1 VGLFVV
7 HYFAF
12 FFQLWCFMVHSS
24 LLHGRDMVESG
35 KKHPA
40 LNHPINNFK
49 RKKQK
54 KKKASASAAVV
65 TSQKETE

>member
-1 VGLFVV
+1 MVV
-7 HYFAF
+7 
-12 FFQLWCFMVHSS
+12 
-24 LLHGRDMVESG
+24 SG

-54 KKKASASAAVV
+54 KKKAF
-65 TSQKETE
+65 TSGGVAKKQGGTE